1 MSFTKMLRKY
11 LLPAVLVFTL
21 FSACKTETPVITE
34 PVQKQEP
41 KTIPLNIKISYGI
54 EPEKFIK
61 DNYGY
66 IGIKYYTYDQEKEK
80 IKNRLEKK
88 HAGAADFEKAYKKI
102 PEFGYIVLHIG
113 RQELMH
119 ANTKWYSCSVKKGN
133 IPVFDYKG
141 REGIP
146 NIKGEDG
153 NWWNI
158 VKLPLRRE
166 IENSLSAVITDH
178 KTGNSYS
185 FKVNRIETV
194 Q

>member
-1 MSFTKMLRKY
+1 MSFAEIPNRY
-11 LLPAVLVFTL
+11 LLLPVIVFILIT
-21 FSACKTETPVITE
+21 ACKTETPVT
-34 PVQKQEP
+34 PEP
-41 KTIPLNIKISYGI
+41 KKADPPVPAQNVVISYSI
-54 EPEKFIK
+54 EPENFIK
-61 DNYGY
+61 DSYGY

-80 IKNRLEKK
+80 IKKRLEKK
-88 HAGAADFEKAYKKI
+88 NAGTEDFEKAYKKI

-119 ANTKWYSCSVKKGN
+119 ANTKWYSCSVKRDS
-133 IPVFDYKG
+133 IPVFEYKG

-158 VKLPLRRE
+158 IRLPLRQE
-166 IENSLSAVITDH
+166 IGNSLSAVIADH

-185 FKVNRIETV
+185 FKVNRVETL